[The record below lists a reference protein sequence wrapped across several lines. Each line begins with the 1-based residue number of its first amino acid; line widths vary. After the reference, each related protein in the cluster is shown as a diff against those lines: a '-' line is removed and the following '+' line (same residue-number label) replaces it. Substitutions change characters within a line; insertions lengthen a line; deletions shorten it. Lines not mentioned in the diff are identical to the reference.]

1 MNHFGM
7 RKRPGTDANWQESPV
22 EPEEEL
28 LSLLIDIRARV
39 KELRTNVDE
48 ETIRIENDL
57 HGVIEPKGSR
67 EPDESGEP
75 NESQIDDE

>member
-1 MNHFGM
+1 M

-28 LSLLIDIRARV
+28 LSLLIDISARV
-39 KELRTNVDE
+39 KELRTNVDV

-57 HGVIEPKGSR
+57 HGVIEPSGDGQ
-67 EPDESGEP
+67 PNDSGES
-75 NESQIDDE
+75 EKSKD